1 MKKEDIKRNKDEG
14 FWAYCSRLYR
24 EKLILG
30 KTNKEIYEIIK
41 EETGTNMAES
51 SIRCNSAIWNECLEY
66 CREQNFFGD
75 NNEEL
80 AKLDKKIQEL
90 EKLKFQVSDQKRINN
105 SYIRSMARWEHMED
119 SMIKAIEDISRTYV
133 PIKDNDICIINGT
146 RKAVLMLSDWH
157 IGMTNDTSH
166 NVYNLEVAKY
176 RLEELYNK
184 VVNRCVLHGVNEL
197 NIEILGDMTNGLIHL
212 STRVNNEEDVISQ
225 TMLVAEMLS
234 DFVSKLA
241 NIITNVKVHGTIGN
255 HGRCSANIKE
265 NIEVEN
271 FERLITWYMKSR
283 LDKYKNIEIFDN
295 YEEDIILYKVFDT
308 TICSVHGHKE
318 KYADAVKNMCS
329 FLHIWID
336 ELHLGHFH
344 SHNVKTDNDMITI
357 VNGSF
362 AGTDNYAESL
372 RRSNRPSQTLLIYN
386 QEGQECSYNIKL

>member
-1 MKKEDIKRNKDEG
+1 MKKENIKRNKDEG

-157 IGMTNDTSH
+157 IGMTN
-166 NVYNLEVAKY
+166 
-176 RLEELYNK
+176 
-184 VVNRCVLHGVNEL
+184 
-197 NIEILGDMTNGLIHL
+197 GLIHL

-241 NIITNVKVHGTIGN
+241 NVITNVKVHGTIGN

-271 FERLITWYMKSR
+271 FERLITWYMRSR
-283 LDKYKNIEIFDN
+283 LDKYKNIEIFDD

-372 RRSNRPSQTLLIYN
+372 RKSNRPSQTLLIYN